1 MERDGGKRQVA
12 PPIVARVRLER
23 SRPAARGEARRGE
36 ARRGEASRRSAACAD
51 GVRRDAPRRAPTAY
65 VAASLRLVARQRA

>member
-36 ARRGEASRRSAACAD
+36 ARRGVATLR
-51 GVRRDAPRRAPTAY
+51 GVRRRRTSRRHY
-65 VAASLRLVARQRA
+65 GW